1 MGNKSVIQLW
11 EAYRKI
17 NPNAPKD
24 YEAWAFGDS
33 KEMADGLAKLVLEG
47 TKTATAS
54 NYTLYELD
62 DEPLPSIGLHNIIL
76 NGEGEAVAIVETISV
91 EVVPFDEVT
100 EEHAYLE
107 GEGDRT
113 LRYWRDVHEIF
124 FKKEF
129 DTSDQEFHYKILVV
143 CERFRLIYKGEQG
156 PASSRGNN
164 NQQRLTI

>member
-1 MGNKSVIQLW
+1 MSNDSINRMWGDYGKM
-11 EAYRKI
+11 

-33 KEMADGLAKLVLEG
+33 KEMADELAKLVLEG

-62 DEPLPSIGLHNIIL
+62 NEELPYVGLHNIIL
-76 NGEGEAVAIVETISV
+76 DGDGKAVAITETVSV

-100 EEHAYLE
+100 AEFAYLE

-113 LRYWRDVHEIF
+113 LDYWREVHESF

-129 DTSDQEFHYKILVV
+129 HHIDQEFHDKIPVV
-143 CERFRLIYKGEQG
+143 CERFKLLYKK
-156 PASSRGNN
+156 
-164 NQQRLTI
+164 

>member
-1 MGNKSVIQLW
+1 MGSKSVLQLW
-11 EAYRKI
+11 ENYRKI

-33 KEMADGLAKLVLEG
+33 NEMADELAKLVLEG

-54 NYTLYELD
+54 NYTLYELEK
-62 DEPLPSIGLHNIIL
+62 EPLPSVGLHNIIL
-76 NGEGEAVAIVETISV
+76 DGKGKAVAIVETTSV
-91 EVVPFDEVT
+91 EVVLFDEVT

-113 LRYWRDVHEIF
+113 LRYWRDVHESF

-129 DTSDQEFHYKILVV
+129 EGINREFHYKIPVV
-143 CERFRLIYKGEQG
+143 CERFKLIYKK
-156 PASSRGNN
+156 
-164 NQQRLTI
+164 